1 MSTTTQGLVGLHRR
15 RTSVVIDRDLA
26 IVILFCVLG
35 LLASVFFMTHFPL
48 SVDDA
53 TTLASWV

>member
-1 MSTTTQGLVGLHRR
+1 MSTITQRYISLQ
-15 RTSVVIDRDLA
+15 TPAVVIDGNLA
-26 IVILFCVLG
+26 IVTLFSMLG

-53 TTLASWV
+53 TSLTSWL